1 MGYGMRMA
9 EVRCYLS
16 LGSNL
21 GDREINLRKAVGFL
35 SDHPEIKM
43 TRVSSIY
50 QTSPIHY
57 LDQPFFLNVVLEA
70 VTLLF
75 PAELLRV
82 CQQVEK
88 KIGREENFRFGP
100 RMIDMDILLYDEM
113 EIDEDG
119 LQIPHPRMLL
129 RKFVLIP
136 LLEINEK
143 AKLPDGSSL
152 RAALNKLGDGDKVDF
167 YKKW

>member
-1 MGYGMRMA
+1 
-9 EVRCYLS
+9 
-16 LGSNL
+16 
-21 GDREINLRKAVGFL
+21 
-35 SDHPEIKM
+35 
-43 TRVSSIY
+43 
-50 QTSPIHY
+50 
-57 LDQPFFLNVVLEA
+57 
-70 VTLLF
+70 
-75 PAELLRV
+75 
-82 CQQVEK
+82 
-88 KIGREENFRFGP
+88 
-100 RMIDMDILLYDEM
+100 MIDMDILLYDEM

>member
-1 MGYGMRMA
+1 MGYGMRIA
-9 EVRCYLS
+9 EVRCYLG

-21 GDREINLRKAVGFL
+21 GDREINLRKAVGLL
-35 SDHPEIKM
+35 SDHPEIKV

-57 LDQPFFLNVVLEA
+57 FDQPFFLNVVLEA
-70 VTLLF
+70 VTLLS
-75 PAELLRV
+75 PSALLKV

-88 KIGREENFRFGP
+88 KVGREENFRFGP
-100 RMIDMDILLYDEM
+100 RKIDVDILLYGEM
-113 EIDEDG
+113 KIDKEG

-136 LLEINEK
+136 LLEINGK
-143 AKLPDGSSL
+143 VKLPDGSSP
-152 RAALNKLGDGDKVDF
+152 RAVLDELGDDDKVDF
-167 YKKW
+167 YRKW